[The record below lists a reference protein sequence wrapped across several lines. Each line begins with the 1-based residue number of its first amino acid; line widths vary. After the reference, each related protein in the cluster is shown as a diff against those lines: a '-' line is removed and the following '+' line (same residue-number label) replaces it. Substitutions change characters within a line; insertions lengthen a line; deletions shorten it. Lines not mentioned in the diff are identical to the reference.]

1 MAWIDKDKERKW
13 HKEYKKIRYQND
25 SEFKEK
31 EKARRRKYTATH
43 PEQLV
48 AQNQRWAEKIS
59 VLGSDAF
66 FTDRLSTIRVRS
78 KEKSFDFNLTK
89 KYLKDIFPKDKKCPA
104 LGIEFQIGSEG
115 GRATSPSVDRIDN
128 SKGYIKGNV
137 IWVSSLA
144 NMIMT
149 SATPQQVLDVGK
161 FFKKQ
166 MESNNEHNRQAQTI

>member
-1 MAWIDKDKERKW
+1 MAWVDKDKERKGK
-13 HKEYKKIRYQND
+13 KEYKRTRSQD
-25 SEFKEK
+25 DPEFREK
-31 EKARRRKYTATH
+31 EKARRRKYHATH
-43 PEQLV
+43 PEQRKSQ
-48 AQNQRWAEKIS
+48 AMRWKEKIS

-66 FTDRLSTIRVRS
+66 FTDRLSTLRVRA

-89 KYLKDIFPKDKKCPA
+89 QYLKDIYPEDNKCPA
-104 LGIEFQIGSEG
+104 LGIEFKVGTEG

-128 SKGYIKGNV
+128 SKGYIKGNI

-161 FFKKQ
+161 FFKNQ
-166 MESNNEHNRQAQTI
+166 MENRRDYLK

>member
-1 MAWIDKDKERKW
+1 M
-13 HKEYKKIRYQND
+13 
-25 SEFKEK
+25 
-31 EKARRRKYTATH
+31 
-43 PEQLV
+43 
-48 AQNQRWAEKIS
+48 RWKEKIS

-66 FTDRLSTIRVRS
+66 FTDRLSTIRLRA

-89 KYLKDIFPKDKKCPA
+89 QYLKDIYPKDNKCPA
-104 LGIEFQIGSEG
+104 LGIEFKIGTEG

-128 SKGYIKGNV
+128 SKGYIKGNI

-161 FFKKQ
+161 FFKNQ
-166 MESNNEHNRQAQTI
+166 MEIANRRGILTQIFYLTAR

>member
-1 MAWIDKDKERKW
+1 MAWVDKDKERKW
-13 HKEYKKIRYQND
+13 RKEYKRKRYQD
-25 SEFKEK
+25 DPEFREK
-31 EKARRRKYTATH
+31 EKARRRKYHATH
-43 PEQLV
+43 PEQRK
-48 AQNQRWAEKIS
+48 AQATRWKEKIS

-66 FTDRLSTIRVRS
+66 FTDRLSTLRLRA

-89 KYLKDIFPKDKKCPA
+89 QYLKDIYPKDNKCPA
-104 LGIEFQIGSEG
+104 LGIEFKIGTEG

-128 SKGYIKGNV
+128 SKGYIKGNI

-161 FFKKQ
+161 FFKNQ
-166 MESNNEHNRQAQTI
+166 NTISTTKTKGV

>member
-1 MAWIDKDKERKW
+1 MAWVDKDKERKYY
-13 HKEYKKIRYQND
+13 KEKKKSRYQND
-25 SEFKEK
+25 PEFREK

-43 PEQLV
+43 PEQGKV
-48 AQNQRWAEKIS
+48 QNQRWKEKIS

-66 FTDRLSTIRVRS
+66 FTDRLSTIRLRA
-78 KEKSFDFNLTK
+78 KEKGFDFNLTK
-89 KYLKDIFPKDKKCPA
+89 QYLKDIYPKDNKCPA
-104 LGIEFQIGSEG
+104 LGIEFKVGTEG

-128 SKGYIKGNV
+128 SKGYIKGNI

-161 FFKKQ
+161 FFKNQ
-166 MESNNEHNRQAQTI
+166 MEK

>member
-1 MAWIDKDKERKW
+1 MAWVDKDKERKW
-13 HKEYKKIRYQND
+13 KKEYKRKRYRD
-25 SEFKEK
+25 DPEFREK
-31 EKARRRKYTATH
+31 EKARRRKYHATH
-43 PEQLV
+43 PEQRKSQ
-48 AQNQRWAEKIS
+48 AMRWKEKIS

-66 FTDRLSTIRVRS
+66 FTDRLSTLRVRA

-89 KYLKDIFPKDKKCPA
+89 QYLKDIYPEDNKCPA
-104 LGIEFQIGSEG
+104 LGIEFKVGTEG

-128 SKGYIKGNV
+128 SKGYIKGNI

-161 FFKKQ
+161 FFKNQ
-166 MESNNEHNRQAQTI
+166 MENRRDYLK

>member
-1 MAWIDKDKERKW
+1 MAWVDKDKERKW
-13 HKEYKKIRYQND
+13 KKEYKRKRYQD
-25 SEFKEK
+25 DPEFREK
-31 EKARRRKYTATH
+31 EKARRRKYHATH
-43 PEQLV
+43 PEQRKSQ
-48 AQNQRWAEKIS
+48 AMRWKEKIS

-66 FTDRLSTIRVRS
+66 FTDRLSTLRVRA

-89 KYLKDIFPKDKKCPA
+89 QYLKDIYPEDNKCPA
-104 LGIEFQIGSEG
+104 LGIEFKVGTEG

-128 SKGYIKGNV
+128 SKGYIKGNI

-161 FFKKQ
+161 FFKNQ
-166 MESNNEHNRQAQTI
+166 MENRRDYLK

>member
-1 MAWIDKDKERKW
+1 MAWVDKDKERKW
-13 HKEYKKIRYQND
+13 KKEYKRKRYQD
-25 SEFKEK
+25 DPEFREK
-31 EKARRRKYTATH
+31 EKARRRKYHATH
-43 PEQLV
+43 PEQRK
-48 AQNQRWAEKIS
+48 AQAMRWKEKSS

-66 FTDRLSTIRVRS
+66 FSDRLSSIRLRA

-89 KYLKDIFPKDKKCPA
+89 QYLKDIYPKDNKCPA
-104 LGIEFQIGSEG
+104 LGIEFKIGTEG

-128 SKGYIKGNV
+128 SKGYIKGNI

-161 FFKKQ
+161 FFKNQ
-166 MESNNEHNRQAQTI
+166 MENRRDYLK

>member
-1 MAWIDKDKERKW
+1 MAWVDKDKERKW
-13 HKEYKKIRYQND
+13 KKEYKRKRYQD
-25 SEFKEK
+25 DPEFREK
-31 EKARRRKYTATH
+31 EKARRRKYHATH
-43 PEQLV
+43 PEQRK
-48 AQNQRWAEKIS
+48 AQAMRWKEKSS

-66 FTDRLSTIRVRS
+66 FTDRLSTLRVRA

-89 KYLKDIFPKDKKCPA
+89 QYLKDIYPEDNKCPA
-104 LGIEFQIGSEG
+104 LGIEFKVGTEG

-128 SKGYIKGNV
+128 SKGYIKGNI

-161 FFKKQ
+161 FFKNQ
-166 MESNNEHNRQAQTI
+166 MENRRDYLK

>member
-1 MAWIDKDKERKW
+1 MAWVDTDKERKW
-13 HKEYKKIRYQND
+13 KKEYKRKRYQD
-25 SEFKEK
+25 DPEFREK
-31 EKARRRKYTATH
+31 EKARRRKYHATH
-43 PEQLV
+43 PEQRKSQ
-48 AQNQRWAEKIS
+48 AMRWKEKIS

-66 FTDRLSTIRVRS
+66 FTDRLSTLRVRA

-89 KYLKDIFPKDKKCPA
+89 QYLKDIYPEDNKCPA
-104 LGIEFQIGSEG
+104 LGIEFKVGTEG

-128 SKGYIKGNV
+128 SKGYIKGNI

-161 FFKKQ
+161 FFKNQ
-166 MESNNEHNRQAQTI
+166 MENRRDYLK

>member
-1 MAWIDKDKERKW
+1 MAWVDKDKERKW
-13 HKEYKKIRYQND
+13 KKEYKRKRYQD
-25 SEFKEK
+25 DPEFREK
-31 EKARRRKYTATH
+31 EKARRRKYHATH
-43 PEQLV
+43 PEQRKSQ
-48 AQNQRWAEKIS
+48 AMRWKEKIS

-66 FTDRLSTIRVRS
+66 FTDRLSTLRVRA

-89 KYLKDIFPKDKKCPA
+89 QYLKDIYPEDNKCPA
-104 LGIEFQIGSEG
+104 LGIEFKIGTEG

-128 SKGYIKGNV
+128 SKGYIKGNI

-161 FFKKQ
+161 FFKNQ
-166 MESNNEHNRQAQTI
+166 MENRRDYLK